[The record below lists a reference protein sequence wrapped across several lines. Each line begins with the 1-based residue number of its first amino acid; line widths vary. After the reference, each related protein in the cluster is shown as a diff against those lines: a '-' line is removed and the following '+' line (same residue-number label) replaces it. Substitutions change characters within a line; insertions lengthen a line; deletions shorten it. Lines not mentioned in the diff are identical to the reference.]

1 MKLFVFIC
9 LIAFALR
16 GTAQTVP
23 DSTVEMRFR
32 VFYPVG
38 KTELREDYMGNAQ
51 TLYRIRKYLE
61 TSSRIDSITIYSSA
75 SPEGPYLLNR
85 RLAAGRGKSAKQYLL
100 NHLPAH
106 RQLPDSLIIVDPTA
120 ENWQGLYDLVLH
132 QYPLADKEEVL
143 AILRRTDISD
153 EWRKVMLKRLNHG
166 HSWLYILKELMPQ
179 LRYATWVAVWQRIEA
194 EKILKPQVN
203 LKMDMPEMDFVLLKP
218 VDVAPRIEAPV
229 VQYEPVLNVHTNLLY
244 DAATA
249 LNIGVEYYPRNSR
262 WTLVANYTF
271 PWWSKDLN
279 HRYLQ
284 LLDGELQVRR
294 YFDKKADHAGH
305 YLSAYVHGGY
315 YDFSFD
321 AERAWQGEGAGFGL
335 GYGYV
340 WRPWK
345 DKRWKLEAFIRL
357 GYYHSLY
364 DPYHASDPY
373 NGKYYYDW
381 EGAVEDFERRN
392 HRFRWFGPTGL
403 GITLSYDLFK
413 RKIKH

>member
-16 GTAQTVP
+16 GAAQTVP

-38 KTELREDYMGNAQ
+38 KTELQEDYMGNAQ

-61 TSSRIDSITIYSSA
+61 TSSRIDSITINSSA

-85 RLAAGRGKSAKQYLL
+85 RLAAGRGKSFKQYLL
-100 NHLPAH
+100 SHLPAH
-106 RQLPDSLIIVDPTA
+106 RHLPDSLIIVDPTA

-132 QYPLADKEEVL
+132 QYSLDDKEEVL
-143 AILRRTDISD
+143 AVLRRADISN
-153 EWRKVMLKRLNHG
+153 ERRKVMLKRLKHG
-166 HSWLYILKELMPQ
+166 QSWKYILKELMPQ
-179 LRYATWVAVWQRIEA
+179 LRYATWVSVWQRIEA
-194 EKILKPQVN
+194 EKVLKPEVC
-203 LKMDMPEMDFVLLKP
+203 LKVDMPEVDFAWLKP
-218 VDVAPRIEAPV
+218 VDVVPNKEEP
-229 VQYEPVLNVHTNLLY
+229 VQYEPMLNVHTNLLY

-249 LNIGVEYYPRNSR
+249 LNVGVEYYPRNSR
-262 WTLVANYTF
+262 WTVVANYTF
-271 PWWSKDLN
+271 PWWSKDKN

-284 LLDGELQVRR
+284 LIDGELQVRR
-294 YFDKKADHAGH
+294 YFDQSANHAGH
-305 YLSAYVHGGY
+305 YLAAYVHANY

-321 AERAWQGEGAGFGL
+321 AKRAWQGEGVGLGL

-345 DKRWKLEAFIRL
+345 DKRWKLEAFVRL

-381 EGAVEDFERRN
+381 DGAVEDFERRN
-392 HRFRWFGPTGL
+392 YRFRWFGPTGL
-403 GITLSYDLFK
+403 GITLSYDLLQ
-413 RKIKH
+413 RKLKY